1 VSERHYLVLTE
12 HLVRCLADLL
22 AEASQT
28 ASEGDQFGSPGFRK
42 RANGLRGAT
51 LIFADSL
58 PASVALT
65 VADEVRT
72 WCGTID
78 ADDARSVG
86 LRSLLRHL
94 DPSGSPKISS

>member
-1 VSERHYLVLTE
+1 MSERQHLVLTE
-12 HLVRCLADLL
+12 HLVRRLSDLL
-22 AEASQT
+22 AEAACT
-28 ASEGDQFGSPGFRK
+28 ASEGDEFGSPGFRK

-51 LIFADSL
+51 LMFADCL

-65 VADEVRT
+65 IADEVRT
-72 WCGTID
+72 WCGRID

-94 DPSGSPKISS
+94 DPSGSPKVVS